1 MTSYTPNLKL
11 LKKNPSTDGN
21 DTFNITTMIND
32 NWDKVDT
39 AFADK
44 MSKDFSNVAYDSLGF
59 DNFVNNL
66 CDLKALTR
74 LTIGSYVGTGTYGAN
89 NPVSLTFDFEPKILV
104 VRGKVR
110 YAAQSYRD
118 ETILMVKGTNKYW
131 SNVMGST
138 GTYSLQEVVTWDG
151 NTVSWYTTSTGSY
164 PAYRAGEQLNVADST
179 YNYFAIV

>member
-11 LKKNPSTDGN
+11 LKKDPSTDGN
-21 DTFNITTMIND
+21 DTFNITTMLND

-74 LTIGSYVGTGTYGAN
+74 LTIGSYVGTGTYGSE
-89 NPVSLTFDFEPKILV
+89 NPNSLTFDFEPRV
-104 VRGKVR
+104 VFIAYGLTQVCFYK
-110 YAAQSYRD
+110 
-118 ETILMVKGTNKYW
+118 
-131 SNVMGST
+131 GST
-138 GTYSLQEVVTWDG
+138 KAYVYNSLGNQITPNIIYIDDCTNTISWHSTNNATYHM
-151 NTVSWYTTSTGSY
+151 NVSDKVYVYT
-164 PAYRAGEQLNVADST
+164 
-179 YNYFAIV
+179 AIG